1 MNARRRCCLVALL
14 ALALAPAAATAAPVL
29 QSLRYTT
36 DIAVE
41 LGSTLVTPQTVAQE
55 TAGGS
60 VSLVAAGSYPTGTGI
75 VAYDRAAN
83 GDQFLV
89 FDVDLELP
97 GGLVV
102 RPGDVVRFD
111 GAAYTLAFDAAAR
124 GVPPGVQVDALR
136 VLGAGTFLL
145 SFDTSVDFGSF
156 VADDEDIVQF
166 AGAVATLFFDGSQ
179 HGVPDGVDLD
189 AFDRLATG
197 DLLLSFDTSGV
208 IAGISFNDEDVLAFS
223 PATNSWSVVYAGAV
237 QHTRWAAADLS
248 ALSAT
253 LGGVAPP
260 PPSIQ
265 GSMPG
270 PGGMG
275 GSGGIAAGA
284 TRLFGVGAPHAQTD
298 DACLAIF
305 AAGANGVPDQPPGSV
320 DDELLGTGSTDA
332 NGNFVDGGGL
342 PGIPLNRPVRPND
355 LLFAADLCSGRV
367 GGTASIRVPAPA
379 LEPRAL
385 ALAIALLLVVAW
397 RRRVQRGA

>member
-1 MNARRRCCLVALL
+1 MTARRRRWPLALL
-14 ALALAPAAATAAPVL
+14 ALALVPSMAAAAPVL

-36 DIAVE
+36 DVAVE
-41 LGSTLVTPQTVAQE
+41 LGATLVTPQTVAQE
-55 TAGGS
+55 TANGL
-60 VSLVAAGSYPTGTGI
+60 VSLVPVGTYPAGSGI
-75 VAYDRAAN
+75 VAYDRAGN
-83 GDQFLV
+83 GDQFLA

-97 GGLVV
+97 GGLIV

-111 GAAYTLAFDAAAR
+111 GATYALAFDAAAR
-124 GVPPGVQVDALR
+124 GVPSGAQVDALR
-136 VLGAGTFLL
+136 VLGAGKFLL

-156 VADDEDIVQF
+156 VADDEDIVQLD
-166 AGAVATLFFDGSQ
+166 GAVATLFFDGSQ
-179 HGVPDGVDLD
+179 HGVPDGLDLD
-189 AFDRLATG
+189 AFDRLANG

-208 IAGISFNDEDVLAFS
+208 IAGIAFNDEDVLAFT
-223 PATNSWSVVYAGAV
+223 PATNAWSLVYAGAA
-237 QHTRWAAADLS
+237 QHARWAAADLS

-275 GSGGIAAGA
+275 GSGGIASGA
-284 TRLFGVGAPHAQTD
+284 TRVFGVGAPHAQSD

-332 NGNFVDGGGL
+332 NGNFVDASGL
-342 PGIPLNRPVRPND
+342 PGIPLNRPVTPND
-355 LLFAADLCSGRV
+355 LLFAADLCGGRV

-379 LEPRAL
+379 LAPPAL
-385 ALAIALLLVVAW
+385 VLAFVVLVAVAW
-397 RRRVQRGA
+397 RRRQRWA